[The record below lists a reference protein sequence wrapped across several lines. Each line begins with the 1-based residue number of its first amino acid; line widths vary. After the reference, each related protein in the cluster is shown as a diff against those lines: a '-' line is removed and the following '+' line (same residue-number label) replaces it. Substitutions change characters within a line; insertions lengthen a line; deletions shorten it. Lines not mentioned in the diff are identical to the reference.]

1 MIINEIT
8 NHISITVTLVALL
21 FTLWHIR
28 VYRWLVI
35 VPISMTIATVSFGLI
50 PICLNDILY
59 DLVFIIFA
67 ICLILNRVVFVP
79 MDKECYKCSHY
90 KK

>member
-1 MIINEIT
+1 MINEIT

-21 FTLWHIR
+21 FTIWHIR

-50 PICLNDILY
+50 PLCLNDILY
-59 DLVFIIFA
+59 DIVFIIFA

-79 MDKECYKCSHY
+79 LSKECYKCSHY